1 MVDRTGLCLID
12 RFIRIGSVVSILLG
26 KSNEFIASKI
36 CGKLLF
42 LVLSPFSPLKLI
54 VIFKNQ
60 AWMYLE
66 SNGRKTRPIERRS
79 IPLADRKESFRIIFS
94 TISIEKITRKH
105 FYHIFSKFIHTEV
118 VYFLFFIYVRELF
131 VKYNFVKLFLTKSIE
146 NYLTNIDKLFLIS
159 AIDNPWKITL
169 RFELT
174 IISYNSCTIDRV
186 SNTFSFF
193 PFVTENLTERIKDR
207 AHFPRIILPTV
218 FYMDYESIHRC
229 LRNYSFGNKKRV

>member
-36 CGKLLF
+36 YGKLLF
-42 LVLSPFSPLKLI
+42 LVLSSFFPLKLI

-105 FYHIFSKFIHTEV
+105 FYHIFSKFIHTKV

-146 NYLTNIDKLFLIS
+146 NYLTNTDKLFLIFPEKLLFDS
-159 AIDNPWKITL
+159 SSQL
-169 RFELT
+169 FLT
-174 IISYNSCTIDRV
+174 ILARSIEFRIL
-186 SNTFSFF
+186 F
-193 PFVTENLTERIKDR
+193 PFFLL
-207 AHFPRIILPTV
+207 LPK
-218 FYMDYESIHRC
+218 IWPK
-229 LRNYSFGNKKRV
+229 G

>member
-1 MVDRTGLCLID
+1 MNLSLPK
-12 RFIRIGSVVSILLG
+12 SVENFYFLFFLLFPP
-26 KSNEFIASKI
+26 SNWSSFSKI
-36 CGKLLF
+36 KREC
-42 LVLSPFSPLKLI
+42 I
-54 VIFKNQ
+54 WNQ
-60 AWMYLE
+60 MG
-66 SNGRKTRPIERRS
+66 GRLERRS

-105 FYHIFSKFIHTEV
+105 FYHIFSKFIHTKV

-146 NYLTNIDKLFLIS
+146 NYLTNTDKLFLIS